1 MNRTWNELDS
11 AMKLILAKVVLRLKG
26 ILERNGR
33 VVKPYLFQ
41 VTCGRPTLARTP
53 QREIFT
59 LSTLPPSIYGHNEM
73 ENGISRVNHHQMED
87 RRNSKEYA
95 KHFERSEP
103 VEEWDDRLKLYGV
116 KIKPLYPAA
125 VVTGRKKIRHQNLE
139 DLMELI

>member
-11 AMKLILAKVVLRLKG
+11 AIKPILAKVVLRLKG

-33 VVKPYLFQ
+33 VVKPYLF
-41 VTCGRPTLARTP
+41 
-53 QREIFT
+53 
-59 LSTLPPSIYGHNEM
+59 
-73 ENGISRVNHHQMED
+73 QMED